1 VEPEVLMDGNF
12 PAEITSL
19 VTERVLSSVVKALL
33 DHHVFLE
40 GLILKPNMVRSG
52 SDSSVQIGAKE
63 ITYLTL
69 RTLQRTVP
77 VALPGIAFLSG
88 GLSEEDASLALSEI
102 NKSAG
107 HKPWWPSPLPPPPS
121 PPPHLD
127 SGNCHSHLGELS
139 SNPVSMPGSGE
150 TRTPPLHKLR

>member
-1 VEPEVLMDGNF
+1 MLFRSQQHGLVPIVEPEVLMDGNF

-52 SDSSVQIGAKE
+52 SDHPVQIDSKE
-63 ITYLTL
+63 IGYLTL
-69 RTLQRTVP
+69 RTLQRTIP
-77 VALPGIAFLSG
+77 VSLPGIAFLSG

-102 NKSAG
+102 NKSPG
-107 HKPWWPSPLPPPPS
+107 HKPWCSISFPSPL
-121 PPPHLD
+121 
-127 SGNCHSHLGELS
+127 
-139 SNPVSMPGSGE
+139 
-150 TRTPPLHKLR
+150 T